1 MIERDAVF
9 RRPTYFEDKLKE
21 VKKKVASRN
30 VQFSTPSY
38 APVSSAQQNIF
49 SSMMMTGNERHN
61 QA

>member
-30 VQFSTPSY
+30 VQFSTPS
-38 APVSSAQQNIF
+38 APIN
-49 SSMMMTGNERHN
+49 
-61 QA
+61 